1 METKFLKEYKFKP
14 IKKLCMS
21 RHRQWRA
28 WQFARR
34 HRNQDMLGSM
44 MSSGG
49 DGPFTKWFWRQRW
62 YVKVAVAIGLAA
74 LMLVLFY
81 SGVLIAL
88 GIFAWV
94 ILWIKAVFF

>member
-1 METKFLKEYKFKP
+1 
-14 IKKLCMS
+14 MS

-34 HRNQDMLGSM
+34 HKNQDMLGSM
-44 MSSGG
+44 FGGNSG
-49 DGPFTKWFWRQRW
+49 DDPFTKWFWRQRW
-62 YVKVAVAIGLAA
+62 YVKTIVVVGLIA

-81 SGVLIAL
+81 SGVLIAF

>member
-1 METKFLKEYKFKP
+1 
-14 IKKLCMS
+14 MS

-28 WQFARR
+28 WQFARQ

-44 MSSGG
+44 FGG
-49 DGPFTKWFWRQRW
+49 NIGDDPFTKWFWRQRW